1 MAITMYQSDRNFVT
15 PASDASLYSG
25 IVNDS
30 NGTLNRGTQ
39 FAVTVNGLVATVG
52 TGQAVIQGRLV
63 EITASETLTLPAN
76 SSGTISIAVDL
87 TKTNDV
93 SGIAGDPDYAVDVK
107 QVYLVAVTGTLTQD
121 DLNNGGFLYELPIA
135 SFTSTTTTATT
146 KVIKSTFSDTGWLPL
161 SLPNGTTTNGGTGYA
176 EYRVKNNMMMISF
189 YNINCSANSN
199 KNQIVIIPEALQPI
213 GDRLRCFQ
221 IANLSINSNYTWP
234 VTAHVQSKGHGVVV
248 YGLWNYSEFSKL
260 TGATG
265 TIQYPIG

>member
-1 MAITMYQSDRNFVT
+1 MAITMYQSDRNTVS
-15 PASDASLYSG
+15 PANDASLYSG
-25 IVNDS
+25 LVNDT
-30 NGTLNRGTQ
+30 NGTLNRGSQ
-39 FAVTVNGLVATVG
+39 FAVTLNGLVATIG

-63 EITASETLTLPAN
+63 EITKSETLTLPAN
-76 SSGTISIAVDL
+76 SSGTIAIAVDL

-93 SGIAGDPDYAVDVK
+93 SGTAGTPTYQVGVK
-107 QVYLVAVTGTLTQD
+107 QVYLVAVTGKPTQD

-135 SFTSTTTTATT
+135 SFTSTTTSAKAT
-146 KVIKSTFSDTGWLPL
+146 VIKSVFNDTGWLPL

-199 KNQIVIIPEALQPI
+199 HNQIVIIPESLQPV

-221 IANLSINSNYTWP
+221 IANLDINSHYAWP
-234 VTAHVQSKGHGVVV
+234 ATAHVQSKGYGVVV